1 MNEALEAKEV
11 VEESLENEEDDL
23 IKTKEIIMTTDE
35 LQKKKD
41 KVSVKELGYH
51 FTKRTFDIVCG
62 LIGVIILIPVTI
74 ILKIITMATGDFSP
88 IIFTQNRIGKDGK
101 EFKFYKFRSMVPNAD
116 EVLFRTLEMDKIA
129 AEEYKKN
136 KKFKNDPR
144 ITKVGKVIR
153 KLSIDELPQLIN
165 VLKGD
170 MSVIGN
176 RPYLPREKED
186 MEEYYNDIIKTKP
199 GITGY
204 WQVNGRSKTT
214 FKERLEMEK
223 YYSNNYSL
231 IIDIKIFFKT
241 FKVVL
246 LGKDAQ

>member
-1 MNEALEAKEV
+1 MNEAVEEV
-11 VEESLENEEDDL
+11 VNLEEPEDEL
-23 IKTKEIIMTTDE
+23 IKTKQIFMNLEQQGVEKTT
-35 LQKKKD
+35 LR
-41 KVSVKELGYH
+41 ELGYR
-51 FTKRTFDIVCG
+51 FIKRLFDIICG
-62 LIGVIILIPVTI
+62 LIGLIILIPITI
-74 ILKIITMATGDFSP
+74 ILKIINMISGDFAP
-88 IIFTQNRIGKDGK
+88 VIFSQNRIGKNGR

-116 EVLFRTLEMDKIA
+116 EILFKTLEMDKIA

-144 ITKVGKVIR
+144 ITKVGKIIR

-170 MSVIGN
+170 MSIIGN
-176 RPYLPREKED
+176 RPYLPREKDD
-186 MEEYYNDIIKTKP
+186 MEEFYNDIIKTKP

-214 FKERLEMEK
+214 FKERLELEQ
-223 YYSNNYSL
+223 YYSKNYSL
-231 IIDIKIFFKT
+231 ILDIQIFFKT

-246 LGKDAQ
+246 FGKGAE